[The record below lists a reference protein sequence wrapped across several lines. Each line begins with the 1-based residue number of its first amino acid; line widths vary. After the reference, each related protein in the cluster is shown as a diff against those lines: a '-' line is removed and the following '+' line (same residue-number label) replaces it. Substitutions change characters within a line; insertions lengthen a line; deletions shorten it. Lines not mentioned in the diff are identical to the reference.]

1 MLSMLLVQQLSGGES
16 VMARDVALIYL
27 ISSVL
32 FCVGAT
38 MILSTVP

>member
-1 MLSMLLVQQLSGGES
+1 MLLARQRSCGERI
-16 VMARDVALIYL
+16 MARDVALIYV
-27 ISSVL
+27 IASVL

>member
-1 MLSMLLVQQLSGGES
+1 MLPARQLSGGES
-16 VMARDVALIYL
+16 AMARDVALVYL
-27 ISSVL
+27 IASVL

>member
-1 MLSMLLVQQLSGGES
+1 MLPAWQLSGGES

-27 ISSVL
+27 IAGIL
-32 FCVGAT
+32 FSAGAT